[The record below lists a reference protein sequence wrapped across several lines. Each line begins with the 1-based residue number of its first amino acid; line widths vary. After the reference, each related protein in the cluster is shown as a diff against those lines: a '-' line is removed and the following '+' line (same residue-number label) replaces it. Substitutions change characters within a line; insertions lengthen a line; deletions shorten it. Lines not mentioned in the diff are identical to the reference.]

1 MDGVANPVPQS
12 PVTGDQPEERITLIL
27 CYGEAAY
34 HCIPAS
40 QKDRVSRQSLRANL
54 SKDAYYFSMVR
65 VGVDES
71 LSDEL
76 LSDFPQDAEIVRIP
90 RNLAS
95 TVEIDFWI
103 LPFQRRDAAEAFSHL
118 RGVKV
123 VQSMMAGVD
132 WITPWLPKDVVL
144 CDGRGIHDIS
154 ASEWVLTAILSSLK
168 RFPLYRDMQLREE
181 WKGQASVEDGFLN
194 EHGAQM
200 GQYRVL
206 GDDLAGKTVLI
217 VGYGSIGAAIEARL
231 APFGVKILRIAR
243 SARPV
248 PEVYAV
254 ANLRKLL
261 PEADLVVVI
270 VPLTDDTRG
279 LIGASELGLMKHGAL
294 LVNAARGP
302 VVVTDALVDALTQ
315 HRIRA
320 ALDVTDPEPLPPG
333 HPLWLAPNCL
343 ITPHVGGST
352 PEFIHRAFRF
362 GAEQVRRYIAGKP
375 LENVVTSAG
384 Y

>member
-1 MDGVANPVPQS
+1 
-12 PVTGDQPEERITLIL
+12 
-27 CYGEAAY
+27 
-34 HCIPAS
+34 
-40 QKDRVSRQSLRANL
+40 
-54 SKDAYYFSMVR
+54 MVR

-76 LSDFPQDAEIVRIP
+76 LVDFPRDAEIVRIP
-90 RNLAS
+90 RNS
-95 TVEIDFWI
+95 TGTVEVDFWI
-103 LPFQRRDAAEAFSHL
+103 LPFHRRDAAEAFSHL

-154 ASEWVLTAILSSLK
+154 ASEWVLAAILASLK

-181 WKGQASVEDGFLN
+181 WKGQASVAGGFLN
-194 EHGAQM
+194 ESGAQV

-206 GDDLAGKTVLI
+206 GEDLAGKTVLI
-217 VGYGSIGAAIEARL
+217 VGYGSIGAAVEARL
-231 APFGVKILRIAR
+231 APFGVKILRVAR

-248 PEVYAV
+248 PEVHSIDH
-254 ANLRKLL
+254 LQGLL
-261 PEADLVVVI
+261 PQADVVVLI
-270 VPLTDDTRG
+270 VPLTAETRG
-279 LIGASELGLMKHGAL
+279 LIGGAEIGLMKPGAL

-302 VVVTDALVDALTQ
+302 VLATDALLEALTQ

-352 PEFIHRAFRF
+352 PEFIRRAFRF
-362 GAEQVRRYIAGKP
+362 GAEQVRRYIAGET
-375 LENVVTSAG
+375 LENLVTSAG